1 MSEEARDFILKRGFK
16 CSLLNFYLFFHESP
30 FSSLERLVSVYL
42 KHDVNATFFIVGS
55 AMKGNLEKLE
65 MLKSQGFELAP
76 HGYIHI
82 NYVRHP
88 NPIWDMMTSLKTF
101 DKAGLKVIGFRPPEL
116 VVNHDRFK
124 KRMGISLYEL
134 ASRFGLKY
142 LSSTKTHHHR
152 LSSRHTFGVKE
163 FPCDW
168 SDEYTFFTGRMLSNK
183 EIYKEILPHL
193 KVGKLLLFHGQFSG
207 MKNRITVV
215 DKILSL
221 RDIDFV
227 SVKDFLHGREG
238 VILTSDVGSFSRLD
252 LMRRII
258 RA

>member
-1 MSEEARDFILKRGFK
+1 MSQEARYILKKGFK
-16 CSLLNFYLFFHESP
+16 YSLLNFYLFFHESP

-55 AMKGNLEKLE
+55 AVKGNLEKLD

-82 NYVRHP
+82 SYYYHP
-88 NPIWDMMTSLKTF
+88 NPIWDMRTSLKTF
-101 DKAGLKVIGFRPPEL
+101 KQIGVKVIGFRPPAL
-116 VVNHDRFK
+116 RVDHDRFK

-134 ASRFGLKY
+134 ASRFGLRY
-142 LSSTKTHHHR
+142 LSSTSTRHHR
-152 LSSRHTFGVKE
+152 RIPRHTFEVKE

-168 SDEYTFFTGRMLSNK
+168 SDEYTFSTGRMLSNK
-183 EIYKEILPHL
+183 EIYKDILPYL

-207 MKNRITVV
+207 AKNRISVV
-215 DKILSL
+215 DKVLSF

-227 SVKDFLHGREG
+227 SVKDFLHGKKG